1 MFEKIFN
8 CPIISIFFI
17 NILITLENFRKTK
30 IFRSDDLF
38 FIHSYSFVFLKFSQ
52 IFFIFCF
59 FFPCCAGGMKSSF
72 PRLFPSHS
80 PLPESSVVSA
90 AGRFVGALCSTAFFC
105 SCFPSSVILSTFFP
119 GRGAS
124 PFGSNA
130 FRKSP
135 KSRFSAQLDGKK
147 ILDNP
152 GQGKSGKERF
162 WAAVCRLFC
171 FLSHVA

>member
-59 FFPCCAGGMKSSF
+59 FPLLCGRHEIFLSPSF
-72 PRLFPSHS
+72 PLALS
-80 PLPESSVVSA
+80 L
-90 AGRFVGALCSTAFFC
+90 AGIIRRIRRRALCRCALFNCLFLLM
-105 SCFPSSVILSTFFP
+105 FPAISYFVDIFPRARRKPVRQQCLSEVSEITVFGAV
-119 GRGAS
+119 GRQ
-124 PFGSNA
+124 
-130 FRKSP
+130 K
-135 KSRFSAQLDGKK
+135 
-147 ILDNP
+147 NP
-152 GQGKSGKERF
+152 G
-162 WAAVCRLFC
+162 
-171 FLSHVA
+171 